1 MFGAWY
7 AVSRIS
13 TPESP
18 MINLNRDEKI
28 ASRSMTKKRLPI
40 RKPSSQSVR
49 FRAISSIYAE
59 VGFVVVPAT

>member
-1 MFGAWY
+1 
-7 AVSRIS
+7 
-13 TPESP
+13 